1 MAGLIR
7 EIDREAGENGIDG
20 FDASKTPASVHA
32 KAAVGE
38 LDQRLDVVALQLAGC
53 GHFLKFFSH
62 TVSYRSLPYVG
73 MLY

>member
-1 MAGLIR
+1 
-7 EIDREAGENGIDG
+7 
-20 FDASKTPASVHA
+20 VHA

>member
-1 MAGLIR
+1 VAGLVR
-7 EIDREAGENGIDG
+7 EIDGESSKNGVDS

-38 LDQRLDVVALQLAGC
+38 LDQRLDVVALQLTGC
-53 GHFLKFFSH
+53 GHFLEFFSH
-62 TVSYRSLPYVG
+62 RSYRSLPNTG